1 MEPIVVTDNVHVPA
15 SAIAFSA
22 ARSSGPG
29 GQNVNKVSSK
39 VELRVDLDAVVGLTP
54 EQRRRL
60 FGAARAK
67 LDDDGLLF
75 VTSQVTRSQLQNL
88 EDAREKIRSLVAL
101 ALVAPKRRIATKP
114 TRASKARRLDAK
126 RKNSDKKRARRDF
139 DG

>member
-1 MEPIVVTDNVHVPA
+1 MEPIVVTENVQVPA

-60 FGAARAK
+60 LGAARAK
-67 LDDDGLLF
+67 LDEDGLLL

>member
-1 MEPIVVTDNVHVPA
+1 MEPIVVTERVHVPA
-15 SAIAFSA
+15 SAVAFHA

-39 VELRVDLDAVVGLTP
+39 VDLRVDLDAVVGLSS

-60 FGAARAK
+60 FAAARGK
-67 LDDDGLLF
+67 LDEDGLLF
-75 VTSQVTRSQLQNL
+75 VTSQVTRSQVQNL
-88 EDAREKIRSLVAL
+88 EDAREKIR
-101 ALVAPKRRIATKP
+101 ALVAGALVTPKRRIATKP

-126 RKNSDKKRARRDF
+126 RRNSDKKRTRRDV